1 MAVLDEIADEI
12 LKEKRLEKTFEE
24 MVNEFGEKLKNNNF
38 IENSIEIETYFG
50 KDMGIAS
57 ARNKLLENKII
68 MRNWLDDFTGDFKG
82 LYIFIHNNKPFYFG
96 ISQGV
101 IGRIIQHIKRK
112 THNQATLAFNMGLI
126 YYKLINKNAYNGKRE
141 DFDFEKYVN
150 PMKEFLLKQKIAF
163 IKIDDDDELYLFE
176 IYCSIKY
183 KTILN
188 SFETH

>member
-1 MAVLDEIADEI
+1 MTVLDEIADEI
-12 LKEKRLEKTFEE
+12 LKEKRIEKTFED
-24 MVNEFGEKLKNNNF
+24 MVNGFEEKLEDNNF
-38 IENSIEIETYFG
+38 LDNSIEIKTYFG
-50 KDMGIAS
+50 KGMGVAS
-57 ARNKLLENKII
+57 ARTKLLKNKII
-68 MRNWLDDFTGDFKG
+68 MKDWLDYTGDFKG
-82 LYIFIHNNKPFYFG
+82 LYIFLHNNKPFYFG

-101 IGRIIQHIKRK
+101 IGRIIQHIKGK
-112 THNQATLAFNMGLI
+112 THNQATLAFNMGLMF
-126 YYKLINKNAYNGKRE
+126 YKLLNNNDYKGRRE

-163 IKIDDDDELYLFE
+163 ININDDDELALFE